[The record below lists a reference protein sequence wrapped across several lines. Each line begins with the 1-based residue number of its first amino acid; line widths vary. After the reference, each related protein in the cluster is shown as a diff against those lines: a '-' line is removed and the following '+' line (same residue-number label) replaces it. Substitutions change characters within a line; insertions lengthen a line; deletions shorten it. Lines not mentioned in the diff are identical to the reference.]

1 MKVGKRKSDQVLE
14 MTEEN
19 TATSDSVSQKM
30 GISRIHAANIL
41 KSLWQ
46 YGHLTR
52 FQINVKEVG
61 GRFYRFDIS
70 SSGINRLKWLRSEGR
85 L

>member
-1 MKVGKRKSDQVLE
+1 MVEKRKSDQVLE
-14 MTEEN
+14 FAETD
-19 TATSDSVSQKM
+19 TVTSDSVSQKFR
-30 GISRIHAANIL
+30 ISRIQAANIL

-52 FQINVKEVG
+52 SQTNVKEIG

-70 SSGINRLKWLRSEGR
+70 KSGINRLKWLRSEGR

>member
-1 MKVGKRKSDQVLE
+1 MVGKRKSDQVLE
-14 MTEEN
+14 MAEGKIL
-19 TATSDSVSQKM
+19 TSDGVSQVL
-30 GISRIHAANIL
+30 GVSRIQAANIL

-46 YGHLTR
+46 YGHLIR
-52 FQINVKEVG
+52 SQINIKEIG

-70 SSGINRLKWLRSEGR
+70 SSGRNRLKWLRSEGR